1 MFFFQNS
8 LKQIKLAK
16 HTFKTLKKSDIF
28 YKEIF
33 LQLTFQK
40 SNDGIS
46 CSVVKFQEIKER
58 ELKRVIEARQ
68 KRYVKKHFTTI

>member
-1 MFFFQNS
+1 MFFQNS

-28 YKEIF
+28 YKKIF
-33 LQLTFQK
+33 VQLTFQK

-58 ELKRVIEARQ
+58 ELKRVITEEELAF
-68 KRYVKKHFTTI
+68 KLLH